1 MSAHSPNPALV
12 TQRAVQRLP
21 RLALLLLC
29 AAYVLPGVFGRDP
42 WKNADITAFGYMTS
56 LLRGEASWL
65 HPSIAGWAGT
75 EGGVLPYWIGAAF
88 MKALSPWIDPALAAR
103 LPFALLL
110 TATLALIWYAT
121 LHLARTEAAQPLAF
135 AFGGEAHPVD
145 YARAVADG
153 ALLALM
159 ASLGLLQLGH
169 ETTPELVQLA
179 ATALLLYALAASP
192 YRPASSRGSAVA
204 ALAILAASGAATTG
218 LLMGLAGS
226 VVCWRSSYPDSRKLV
241 PWLLAAC
248 ALAAAIGTLLDAWV
262 WRVAPMPDL
271 LALPRL
277 LAWFTWPVWPLAVWT
292 VWRWRR
298 QVLKRHLAVPLSV
311 VLVVMLVSA
320 SMGASDR
327 ALMLSL
333 PALAVLGAFAL
344 PTLQRSVSAAIDWF
358 SVFFFTI
365 SASIIWV
372 IYVAMQTGV
381 PAQPAANVSRLAPEF
396 VPQFSPVALAI
407 AGAGTVAWLAL
418 VRWRTGRH
426 RHALWKSLV
435 LPAGG
440 VALSWLLLM
449 TLWLPLLDHAR
460 SYRPLVKRLATHLPP
475 SGCVATQNVSRSQMA
490 ALEVHGTWRLSLD
503 PRATDCRWL
512 LMGLQERIN
521 APLALQQTPTLPG
534 WTLVAR
540 ERRPSDRD
548 EVMLVYR
555 RP

>member
-42 WKNADITAFGYMTS
+42 WKNADITAYGYMTS

-88 MKALSPWIDPALAAR
+88 MQVLAPWIDPALAAR

-110 TATLALIWYAT
+110 TGTLALVWYAT

-169 ETTPELVQLA
+169 ETTPELVQLTG
-179 ATALLLYALAASP
+179 TALLLYALAASP
-192 YRPASSRGSAVA
+192 YRPVASRVA
-204 ALAILAASGAATTG
+204 TVVALATLAASGAATTG

-226 VVCWRSSYPDSRKLV
+226 VVCWRSSYAESRRLV
-241 PWLLAAC
+241 PWLLGAC
-248 ALAAAIGTLLDAWV
+248 AVAAVIGTLLDAWV
-262 WRVAPMPDL
+262 WRVTPMVEVM
-271 LALPRL
+271 ALPRL
-277 LAWFTWPVWPLAVWT
+277 ITWFTWPVWPLAAWT
-292 VWRWRR
+292 LWRWRR
-298 QVLKRHLAVPLSV
+298 QLLKRHLAVPLV
-311 VLVVMLVSA
+311 IVLVALLASA

-365 SASIIWV
+365 SALVIWV
-372 IYVAMQTGV
+372 IYAAMHTGV
-381 PAQPAANVSRLAPEF
+381 PTQPAANVARLAPGF
-396 VPQFSPVALAI
+396 VPQFSLPALGI
-407 AGAGTVAWLAL
+407 ASIGTIAWLAL
-418 VRWRTGRH
+418 VRWRTGHH

-460 SYRPLVKRLATHLPP
+460 SYRPLVQRLALHLPD
-475 SGCVATQNVSRSQMA
+475 SGCVATQNVSRSQLA
-490 ALEVHGTWRLSLD
+490 ALEVHGAWRLSLD

-512 LMGLQERIN
+512 LMGHRERIN
-521 APLALQQTPTLPG
+521 TPASLQQTPELPG

>member
-1 MSAHSPNPALV
+1 MSVQSPNPALV

-56 LLRGEASWL
+56 LVRGETSWL
-65 HPSIAGWAGT
+65 QPAIAGWTGT
-75 EGGVLPYWIGAAF
+75 EGGVLPYWIGAVC
-88 MKALSPWIDPALAAR
+88 MKVLTPWIDPALAAR

-110 TATLALIWYAT
+110 TGTLALVWYAT
-121 LHLARTEAAQPLAF
+121 LHLARTQAAQPVAF

-159 ASLGLLQLGH
+159 ACLGLLQLGH
-169 ETTPELVQLA
+169 ETTPELVQLT

-192 YRPASSRGSAVA
+192 YRPMSSRWSAVA
-204 ALAILAASGAATTG
+204 SLAILAASGAATTG
-218 LLMGLAGS
+218 LLLGLAGS

-248 ALAAAIGTLLDAWV
+248 ALAALIGTALDAWV
-262 WRVAPMPDL
+262 WRLVPTTHL
-271 LALPRL
+271 LALPKL
-277 LAWFTWPVWPLAVWT
+277 LAWFTWPVWPLVLWT

-298 QVLKRHLAVPLSV
+298 QLQKRHLAVPLAI
-311 VLVVMLVSA
+311 VLVTLLVSA

-327 ALMLSL
+327 ALLLAL

-358 SVFFFTI
+358 SVFFFTV
-365 SASIIWV
+365 SALVIWV
-372 IYVAMQTGV
+372 VYTAMHTGI
-381 PAQPAANVSRLAPEF
+381 PAKPAANVARLAPEF
-396 VPQFSPVALAI
+396 EPQFSLLALGI

-460 SYRPLVKRLATHLPP
+460 SYRPLVQRLATHLPA
-475 SGCVATQNVSRSQMA
+475 SGCVATQNLNRSQMA

-503 PRATDCRWL
+503 PRSTDCRWL
-512 LMGLQERIN
+512 LMGLQEHRN
-521 APLALQQTPTLPG
+521 TPAARQQLPELPG

-540 ERRPSDRD
+540 ERRPADRD
-548 EVMLVYR
+548 ELMLVYR

>member
-1 MSAHSPNPALV
+1 V

-42 WKNADITAFGYMTS
+42 WKNADITAYGYMTS
-56 LLRGEASWL
+56 LVRGESSWL
-65 HPSIAGWAGT
+65 HPAIAGWAGT
-75 EGGVLPYWIGAAF
+75 DGGLLPYWIGAVA
-88 MKALSPWIDPALAAR
+88 MQMLSPWMDPALAAR

-110 TATLALIWYAT
+110 TATLGLVWYAT
-121 LHLARTEAAQPLAF
+121 LHLARTEAAQPVAF

-179 ATALLLYALAASP
+179 ATAWLLYALAASP
-192 YRPASSRGSAVA
+192 YRPWLSRLSAVA
-204 ALAILAASGAATTG
+204 ALSTLAASGAATTG
-218 LLMGLAGS
+218 LLMGLVGALVCVRSAYPGS
-226 VVCWRSSYPDSRKLV
+226 RSLT
-241 PWLLAAC
+241 PWLLGGCAIAA
-248 ALAAAIGTLLDAWV
+248 LVGTWLGAWA
-262 WRVAPMPDL
+262 WRVAPAVQL
-271 LALPRL
+271 LGLPKL
-277 LAWFTWPVWPLAVWT
+277 LLWFAWPVWPLAGWT
-292 VWRWRR
+292 LWRWRR
-298 QVLKRHLAVPLSV
+298 HLHKRHLAVPLSV
-311 VLVVMLVSA
+311 ALVAVLVSA

-344 PTLQRSVSAAIDWF
+344 PTLQRSLSAAIDWF
-358 SVFFFTI
+358 SVFFFTVT
-365 SASIIWV
+365 ALAVWV
-372 IYVAMQTGV
+372 IYLAIHTGV
-381 PAQPAANVSRLAPEF
+381 PAQPAANVARLAPEF
-396 VPQFSPVALAI
+396 IPQFSLPALGLA
-407 AGAGTVAWLAL
+407 ALGTMAWLAL

-440 VALSWLLLM
+440 VALNWLLLM

-460 SYRPLVKRLATHLPP
+460 SYRPLVQRLAVHLPS
-475 SGCVATQNVSRSQMA
+475 SGCVATQNVTRGQLA
-490 ALEVHGTWRLSLD
+490 ALEVHGTWRLSRD
-503 PRATDCRWL
+503 PRTTDCHWL
-512 LMGLQERIN
+512 LVGHKEHRRIPVAQQQWPD
-521 APLALQQTPTLPG
+521 APDG

-548 EVMLVYR
+548 EVVLVYR